1 LLDKSGNLGANA
13 LPLGALG
20 LSQYQAAKA
29 RESLQSQ
36 LSKTPAASQVSPV
49 ASKLLDQYSTGQINP
64 AQEKQISD
72 WTNSQKASVKQRY
85 ANMGRDPNNDSAAQA
100 EMANIDASAVAMR
113 DQAQQGVLTQ
123 GLTAAGVAQGPA
135 TNAIMAGYQSD
146 LQSQQSMQNFLN
158 TLARMQAMQT
168 GTKTP

>member
-1 LLDKSGNLGANA
+1 
-13 LPLGALG
+13 
-20 LSQYQAAKA
+20 
-29 RESLQSQ
+29 
-36 LSKTPAASQVSPV
+36 
-49 ASKLLDQYSTGQINP
+49 
-64 AQEKQISD
+64 
-72 WTNSQKASVKQRY
+72 
-85 ANMGRDPNNDSAAQA
+85 
-100 EMANIDASAVAMR
+100 MR